1 MGQRGKKER
10 RRKGGVD
17 PRGTFQN
24 LSRDKRERITL
35 AAVAEFG
42 EKGYAGA
49 SINAIVD
56 RLGIA
61 KGSIFQYF
69 GDKKGLFLF
78 AFDTAMNLVK
88 DYLRAVRDETRAQPL
103 FDRLRATLLAGV
115 LFRMEHPLIYR
126 LYLKILFEYDVP
138 FRDDLLRSLREYSI
152 DYLKTLLWDARDRG
166 ELREGMDL
174 DKAAFVLD
182 AVMDQFLQAQ
192 TVDHLDGG
200 LGLYD
205 CDARTARAWVEEIV
219 EMMRLGVG
227 RPDPPD

>member
-1 MGQRGKKER
+1 MKKT
-10 RRKGGVD
+10 RKGGVD
-17 PRGTFQN
+17 PRETFQN
-24 LSRDKRERITL
+24 LAKDKQDRITL

-49 SINAIVD
+49 SINAMVD

-78 AFDTAMNLVK
+78 AFDTAMNRVK
-88 DYLRAVRDETRAQPL
+88 DYLRSVRDETRNQPL

-138 FRDDLLRSLREYSI
+138 FRDDLLRSLREYSLE
-152 DYLKTLLWDARDRG
+152 YLKTLLSDARDRG
-166 ELREGMDL
+166 ELREGLDL

-182 AVMDQFLQAQ
+182 AVMDRFLQAQ
-192 TVDHLDGG
+192 TVDHLDGS
-200 LGLYD
+200 LGLHD
-205 CDARTARAWVEEIV
+205 CDVRTARAWVDGIV
-219 EMMRLGVG
+219 EMMRSGVG
-227 RPDPPD
+227 R

>member
-1 MGQRGKKER
+1 MGRMTEKGKRIKY
-10 RRKGGVD
+10 GVD

-24 LSRDKRERITL
+24 LSKDKRERITR

-49 SINAIVD
+49 SINAMVD

-78 AFDTAMNLVK
+78 AFDTAMTRVK
-88 DYLRAVRDETRAQPL
+88 DYLRAVRDETRDQPL
-103 FDRLRATLLAGV
+103 FERLRATLLAGV

-126 LYLKILFEYDVP
+126 LYLKILFEYDIP
-138 FRDDLLRSLREYSI
+138 FRDDLLRSLREYSLE
-152 DYLKTLLWDARDRG
+152 YLNTLLSDARNRG
-166 ELREGMDL
+166 ELREGLDL

-182 AVMDQFLQAQ
+182 AVMDRFLQAQ
-192 TVDHLDGG
+192 TVDHMDGG

-205 CDARTARAWVEEIV
+205 CDARTARSWVDEIV
-219 EMMRLGVG
+219 EAMRVGIG
-227 RPDPPD
+227 RPDSPA